1 MNKERRIVMKKLIQL
16 LVVLCIFV
24 ITGCKTNKER
34 YLSITTSGYDKKG
47 NVVVNIYEYSLSTKK
62 VTKKYTSSN
71 PLGVYSKSNN
81 AVYYAEE
88 DNSGDH
94 LYTYDLDTK
103 KSKKLSG
110 GLTAINRII
119 PVENNIYVLGV
130 EKGQRSLKPY
140 RYNIETKKFSKIK
153 AEEDLDF
160 DHMVYDVFNHDLYLC
175 ASNQKEEDQAL
186 EDANAGKGSKYI
198 APNTHIYRLK
208 NNQLKRIYT
217 TNRKLVYRMLPME
230 NGNLTFTES
239 DSIPA
244 WNPQYHTYT
253 LDTKTNKKKAGINI
267 DEIMDVTQ
275 YTCFSS
281 SHQIILLG
289 RNDKHQGLY
298 TYDID
303 SGKTELL
310 YESKN
315 ELINSFELLE

>member
-1 MNKERRIVMKKLIQL
+1 MNKGRGIAMKKLIQL
-16 LVVLCIFV
+16 LVVLCVFV
-24 ITGCKTNKER
+24 LMGCKTNKER

-71 PLGVYSKSNN
+71 PLSVYSKSNN

-88 DNSGDH
+88 DNGSDH
-94 LYTYDLDTK
+94 LYAYDLDTK

-119 PVENNIYVLGV
+119 PVDNNIYVLGV

-153 AEEDLDF
+153 AEEDLNF
-160 DHMVYDVFNHDLYLC
+160 DQMVYDVFNHDLYLC
-175 ASNQKEEDQAL
+175 ASDQKEEDQAL

-198 APNTHIYRLK
+198 APNTHIYCLK
-208 NNQLKRIYT
+208 NNQFKRIYS
-217 TNRKLVYRMLPME
+217 TNRKLVYRMLPMK

-275 YTCFSS
+275 YACFSS
-281 SHQIILLG
+281 SKQIILLG
-289 RNDKHQGLY
+289 TKDEHQGIY
-298 TYDID
+298 AYDID

>member
-1 MNKERRIVMKKLIQL
+1 MKKLIQL

-24 ITGCKTNKER
+24 LTGCKTNKER

-47 NVVVNIYEYSLSTKK
+47 NEVMNIYEYSLSTKK

-88 DNSGDH
+88 DNGSDH

-103 KSKKLSG
+103 KSKKLSS
-110 GLTAINRII
+110 GLTAINQII

-130 EKGQRSLKPY
+130 EKGERSLKPY

-153 AEEDLDF
+153 AEENLDF
-160 DHMVYDVFNHDLYLC
+160 DRMVYDVFNHDLYLC

-217 TNRKLVYRMLPME
+217 TNRQLVYRMLPME
-230 NGNLTFTES
+230 SGNLMFTES
-239 DSIPA
+239 DTIPA

-253 LDTKTNKKKAGINI
+253 LDKKTNKKKAGINI

-275 YTCFSS
+275 YASFSS
-281 SHQIILLG
+281 SKQIILLG
-289 RNDKHQGLY
+289 TKDEHQGIY

-315 ELINSFELLE
+315 EFINSFELLE

>member
-47 NVVVNIYEYSLSTKK
+47 NEVMNIYEYSLSTKK

-71 PLGVYSKSNN
+71 PLGVYSKSND
-81 AVYYAEE
+81 AIYYAEE
-88 DNSGDH
+88 ANGSDH
-94 LYTYDLDTK
+94 LYAYDLDTK

-130 EKGQRSLKPY
+130 EKGERSLKPY

-160 DHMVYDVFNHDLYLC
+160 DHMVYDVFNHNLYLF

-186 EDANAGKGSKYI
+186 EEANAGKGSKYI

-208 NNQLKRIYT
+208 NNQLKRIYS

-230 NGNLTFTES
+230 SGDLTFTES
-239 DSIPA
+239 DTIPA

-275 YTCFSS
+275 YACFSS

-289 RNDKHQGLY
+289 TKDEHQGLY

-310 YESKN
+310 YKSKN

>member
-1 MNKERRIVMKKLIQL
+1 MKKLIQL

-24 ITGCKTNKER
+24 LTGCKTNKER

-47 NVVVNIYEYSLSTKK
+47 NVVVNIYEYSLSSQK
-62 VTKKYTSSN
+62 VTKKYTSPN

-88 DNSGDH
+88 DNGSDH

-103 KSKKLSG
+103 KSKKLSS
-110 GLTAINRII
+110 GLTAINQII

-130 EKGQRSLKPY
+130 EKGERSLKPY
-140 RYNIETKKFSKIK
+140 RYNIETQKFSMVK
-153 AEEDLDF
+153 AKDGLDF
-160 DHMVYDVFNHDLYLC
+160 DRMVYDVFNHDLYLC

-208 NNQLKRIYT
+208 NNQFKRIYT
-217 TNRKLVYRMLPME
+217 TNRQLVYRMLPME
-230 NGNLTFTES
+230 SGNLMFTES
-239 DSIPA
+239 DTIPA

-253 LDTKTNKKKAGINI
+253 LDKKTNKKKAGINI

-275 YTCFSS
+275 YACFSS

-289 RNDKHQGLY
+289 TKDEHQGIY

>member
-1 MNKERRIVMKKLIQL
+1 MNKGRGIAMKKLIQL
-16 LVVLCIFV
+16 LVVLCVFV
-24 ITGCKTNKER
+24 LMGCKTNKER

-71 PLGVYSKSNN
+71 PLSVYSKSNN

-88 DNSGDH
+88 DNGSDH
-94 LYTYDLDTK
+94 LYAYDLDTK

-110 GLTAINRII
+110 GLTAINQII
-119 PVENNIYVLGV
+119 PVDNNIYVLGV

-140 RYNIETKKFSKIK
+140 RYNIETNKFSKIK
-153 AEEDLDF
+153 AEEDLNF
-160 DHMVYDVFNHDLYLC
+160 DQMVYDVFNHDLYLC
-175 ASNQKEEDQAL
+175 ASDQKEEDQAL

-208 NNQLKRIYT
+208 NNQFKRIYS
-217 TNRKLVYRMLPME
+217 TNRKLVYRMLPMK

-275 YTCFSS
+275 YACFSS

-289 RNDKHQGLY
+289 TKDEHQGIY
-298 TYDID
+298 AYDID

>member
-16 LVVLCIFV
+16 LVILCIFV
-24 ITGCKTNKER
+24 LTGCKTNKER

-47 NVVVNIYEYSLSTKK
+47 NEVVNIYEYSLSTKK
-62 VTKKYTSSN
+62 VIKKYTSSN

-140 RYNIETKKFSKIK
+140 RYNIETNKFSKIK

-186 EDANAGKGSKYI
+186 EEANAGKGSKYI

-239 DSIPA
+239 DTIPA

-253 LDTKTNKKKAGINI
+253 LDTKTNKKKTEINI

-275 YTCFSS
+275 YACYSS
-281 SHQIILLG
+281 SHQMIILG
-289 RNDKHQGLY
+289 SKDNHQGIY

>member
-1 MNKERRIVMKKLIQL
+1 MKKLIQL

-24 ITGCKTNKER
+24 LTGCKTNKER
-34 YLSITTSGYDKKG
+34 YLSVTTSGYDKKG
-47 NVVVNIYEYSLSTKK
+47 NEVVNIYEYSLSAKK

-71 PLGVYSKSNN
+71 PLGVYSKPNN

-119 PVENNIYVLGV
+119 PMDNNIYVLGV

-153 AEEDLDF
+153 AEDGLDF

-175 ASNQKEEDQAL
+175 ASHQKEEDQAL

-198 APNTHIYRLK
+198 TPNTHIYRLK

-239 DSIPA
+239 DTIPA

-253 LDTKTNKKKAGINI
+253 LDTKTNKKKQ
-267 DEIMDVTQ
+267 E
-275 YTCFSS
+275 
-281 SHQIILLG
+281 
-289 RNDKHQGLY
+289 
-298 TYDID
+298 
-303 SGKTELL
+303 
-310 YESKN
+310 
-315 ELINSFELLE
+315 

>member
-1 MNKERRIVMKKLIQL
+1 M
-16 LVVLCIFV
+16 
-24 ITGCKTNKER
+24 
-34 YLSITTSGYDKKG
+34 
-47 NVVVNIYEYSLSTKK
+47 
-62 VTKKYTSSN
+62 
-71 PLGVYSKSNN
+71 
-81 AVYYAEE
+81 
-88 DNSGDH
+88 
-94 LYTYDLDTK
+94 
-103 KSKKLSG
+103 SG
-110 GLTAINRII
+110 GLTAMNQII
-119 PVENNIYVLGV
+119 PVDNNIYVLGV

-153 AEEDLDF
+153 AEDGLNF
-160 DHMVYDVFNHDLYLC
+160 DQMVYDVFNHDLYLC

-208 NNQLKRIYT
+208 NNQLKRIYS

-230 NGNLTFTES
+230 NGNFMFTES
-239 DSIPA
+239 DSIPI

-275 YTCFSS
+275 YACFSS
-281 SHQIILLG
+281 SKQIILLG
-289 RNDKHQGLY
+289 TKDEHQGIY

-310 YESKN
+310 YKSKN

>member
-1 MNKERRIVMKKLIQL
+1 MKKLIQL

-24 ITGCKTNKER
+24 LTGCKTNKER
-34 YLSITTSGYDKKG
+34 YLSVTTSGYDKKG
-47 NVVVNIYEYSLSTKK
+47 NEVVNIYEYSLSAKK

-71 PLGVYSKSNN
+71 PLGVYSKPNN

-119 PVENNIYVLGV
+119 PMDNNIYVLGV

-153 AEEDLDF
+153 AEDGLDF

-186 EDANAGKGSKYI
+186 EEANAGRGSKYI

-239 DSIPA
+239 DTIPA

-253 LDTKTNKKKAGINI
+253 LDTKTNKKKQ
-267 DEIMDVTQ
+267 E
-275 YTCFSS
+275 
-281 SHQIILLG
+281 
-289 RNDKHQGLY
+289 
-298 TYDID
+298 
-303 SGKTELL
+303 
-310 YESKN
+310 
-315 ELINSFELLE
+315 

>member
-1 MNKERRIVMKKLIQL
+1 MKKLIQL

-24 ITGCKTNKER
+24 LTGCKTNKER

-88 DNSGDH
+88 DNGSDH
-94 LYTYDLDTK
+94 LYAYDLDTK

-119 PVENNIYVLGV
+119 PIDNNIYVLGV

-140 RYNIETKKFSKIK
+140 RYNIETNKFSKIK
-153 AEEDLDF
+153 AEKGLNF
-160 DHMVYDVFNHDLYLC
+160 NQMFYDVFNHDLYLC
-175 ASNQKEEDQAL
+175 ASDQKEEDQAL
-186 EDANAGKGSKYI
+186 EEANAGKGSKYI
-198 APNTHIYRLK
+198 APNTHIYCMK

-217 TNRKLVYRMLPME
+217 TNRQLVYRMLPME
-230 NGNLTFTES
+230 SGNLMFTES

-253 LDTKTNKKKAGINI
+253 LDTKTNKKKSGINI

-275 YTCFSS
+275 YACFSS

-289 RNDKHQGLY
+289 TKDEHQGIY
-298 TYDID
+298 AYDID

>member
-1 MNKERRIVMKKLIQL
+1 MKKLIQL

-24 ITGCKTNKER
+24 LTGCKTNKER

-47 NVVVNIYEYSLSTKK
+47 NEVVNIYEYSLSTKK

-81 AVYYAEE
+81 AVYY
-88 DNSGDH
+88 
-94 LYTYDLDTK
+94 DLDTK

-110 GLTAINRII
+110 GLTAMNQII
-119 PVENNIYVLGV
+119 PIENNIYVLGV
-130 EKGQRSLKPY
+130 KKGQRSLKPY

-153 AEEDLDF
+153 TEDDLDF

-175 ASNQKEEDQAL
+175 ASDQKEEDQAL
-186 EDANAGKGSKYI
+186 EEANAGKGSKYI

-230 NGNLTFTES
+230 SGNLTFTES
-239 DSIPA
+239 DTIPA

-253 LDTKTNKKKAGINI
+253 LDTKTNKKKAGMNI

-275 YTCFSS
+275 YACFSS

>member
-47 NVVVNIYEYSLSTKK
+47 NEVMNIYEYSLSTKK

-71 PLGVYSKSNN
+71 PLGVYSKSND
-81 AVYYAEE
+81 AIYYAEE
-88 DNSGDH
+88 ANGSDH
-94 LYTYDLDTK
+94 LYAYDLDTK

-130 EKGQRSLKPY
+130 EKGERSLKPY

-160 DHMVYDVFNHDLYLC
+160 DHMVYDVFNHNLYLC

-186 EDANAGKGSKYI
+186 EEANAGKGSKYI

-208 NNQLKRIYT
+208 NNQLKRIYS

-230 NGNLTFTES
+230 SGDLTFTES
-239 DSIPA
+239 DTIPA

-275 YTCFSS
+275 YVCFSS

-289 RNDKHQGLY
+289 TKDEHQGIY

-310 YESKN
+310 YKSKN

>member
-1 MNKERRIVMKKLIQL
+1 M
-16 LVVLCIFV
+16 
-24 ITGCKTNKER
+24 
-34 YLSITTSGYDKKG
+34 
-47 NVVVNIYEYSLSTKK
+47 
-62 VTKKYTSSN
+62 
-71 PLGVYSKSNN
+71 
-81 AVYYAEE
+81 
-88 DNSGDH
+88 
-94 LYTYDLDTK
+94 
-103 KSKKLSG
+103 SG
-110 GLTAINRII
+110 GLTAINQII

-130 EKGQRSLKPY
+130 EKGERSLKPY
-140 RYNIETKKFSKIK
+140 RYNIETKKLSKIK
-153 AEEDLDF
+153 AEDGLDF

-175 ASNQKEEDQAL
+175 ASNEKEEDQAL
-186 EDANAGKGSKYI
+186 EDANVGKGSKYI

-208 NNQLKRIYT
+208 NNQFKRIYS

-230 NGNLTFTES
+230 SGDLTFTES
-239 DSIPA
+239 DTIPA

-275 YTCFSS
+275 YACFSS
-281 SHQIILLG
+281 SKQIILLG
-289 RNDKHQGLY
+289 TKDEHQGIY

>member
-34 YLSITTSGYDKKG
+34 YLSVTTSGYDKKG

-103 KSKKLSG
+103 KSKKLSD

-140 RYNIETKKFSKIK
+140 RYNIETKNFSKIK
-153 AEEDLDF
+153 AEEGLDF

-175 ASNQKEEDQAL
+175 ASDQKEEDQAL
-186 EDANAGKGSKYI
+186 EEANAGKGSKYI

-230 NGNLTFTES
+230 SGNLTFTES

-275 YTCFSS
+275 YACFSS

-289 RNDKHQGLY
+289 CKDKHQGIY

>member
-24 ITGCKTNKER
+24 LIGCKTNKER

-47 NVVVNIYEYSLSTKK
+47 NEVMNIYEYSLSTKK

-88 DNSGDH
+88 DNGSDH
-94 LYTYDLDTK
+94 LYAYDLDTK

-110 GLTAINRII
+110 GLTAINQII

-130 EKGQRSLKPY
+130 EKGERSLKPY
-140 RYNIETKKFSKIK
+140 RYNIETQKFSMVK
-153 AEEDLDF
+153 AKDGLDF
-160 DHMVYDVFNHDLYLC
+160 DRMVYDVFNHDLYLC

-217 TNRKLVYRMLPME
+217 TNRQLVYRMLPME
-230 NGNLTFTES
+230 SGNLMFTES
-239 DSIPA
+239 DTIPA

-253 LDTKTNKKKAGINI
+253 LDKKTNKKKAGINI

-275 YTCFSS
+275 YASFSS
-281 SHQIILLG
+281 SKQIILLG
-289 RNDKHQGLY
+289 TKDEHQGIY

>member
-24 ITGCKTNKER
+24 LTGCKTNKER

-47 NVVVNIYEYSLSTKK
+47 NEVVNIYEYSLSTKK

-110 GLTAINRII
+110 ELTAINQII

-130 EKGQRSLKPY
+130 EKGQRTLKPY
-140 RYNIETKKFSKIK
+140 CYNIETKKFSKIK

-175 ASNQKEEDQAL
+175 ASYQKEEDQAL
-186 EDANAGKGSKYI
+186 EEANAGKGSKYI

-230 NGNLTFTES
+230 SGNLTFTES
-239 DSIPA
+239 DTIPA

-253 LDTKTNKKKAGINI
+253 LDKKTNKKKAGINI

-275 YTCFSS
+275 YVCFSS

-289 RNDKHQGLY
+289 SKDKHQGIY

-315 ELINSFELLE
+315 ELINSFELVE